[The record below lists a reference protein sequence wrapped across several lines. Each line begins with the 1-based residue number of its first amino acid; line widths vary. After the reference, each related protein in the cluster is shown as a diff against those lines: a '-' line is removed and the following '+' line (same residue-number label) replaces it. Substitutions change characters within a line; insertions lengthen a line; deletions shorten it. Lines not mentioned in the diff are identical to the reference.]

1 MLARWSLARRT
12 WRSVTARDG
21 TGSTSSSRTP
31 PTRASHM
38 RSPLALRTTLAA
50 LALSVGSA
58 ACGTILD
65 IAPESSQNLLGAEA
79 MRLQLSKTTVDEG
92 ELLPLTVT
100 LTNTTS
106 ATVTYQGNTCPFNVF
121 EVQDAAGERIDPRI
135 ELILCA
141 AYDQPVQL
149 APGATATWTPAWM
162 AARYAP
168 SRVNR
173 PPGTQT
179 VRIRARYWIGKQL
192 VASEWQSVAVKQ
204 AQ

>member
-1 MLARWSLARRT
+1 MRT
-12 WRSVTARDG
+12 LLRS
-21 TGSTSSSRTP
+21 
-31 PTRASHM
+31 
-38 RSPLALRTTLAA
+38 TLAA
-50 LALSVGSA
+50 LALCAGSA

-65 IAPESSQNLLGAEA
+65 LSPASSQSVLGTEA
-79 MRLQLSKTTVDEG
+79 MRLQLSKTTVNEG
-92 ELLPLTVT
+92 DVLPLTVT

-106 ATVTYQGNTCPFNVF
+106 AAVTYQGNTCPFNVF

-141 AYDQPVQL
+141 AYSQPVQL
-149 APGATATWTPAWM
+149 APGASTTWSLEWI

-168 SRVNR
+168 SRASR

-179 VRIRARYWIGKQL
+179 VRLRARYWIGKQL

-204 AQ
+204 AP